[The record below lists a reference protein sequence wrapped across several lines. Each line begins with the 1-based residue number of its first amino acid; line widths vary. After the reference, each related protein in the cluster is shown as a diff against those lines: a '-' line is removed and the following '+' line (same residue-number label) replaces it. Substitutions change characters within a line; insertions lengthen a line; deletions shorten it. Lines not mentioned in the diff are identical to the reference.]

1 MTTREFIDKVVP
13 ADETK
18 VLKAMYFM
26 FNSLLNVELTS
37 DVQSQVASYSNWFRS
52 SLKSVV

>member
-1 MTTREFIDKVVP
+1 MTTREFINKVVP
-13 ADETK
+13 ANETK

-26 FNSLLNVELTS
+26 FNSLLDSELTG

-52 SLKSVV
+52 SLKSVA